1 MDNIEQLKEYR
12 KKLSML
18 SEEEKKL
25 RDLYLKKISEGS
37 LQGPVLNQIDIDRTF
52 LKFVSESAIMSD
64 IPKATAYES
73 LIENNK
79 NHLDD
84 IALIYH
90 VEKLEELKTKIIRK
104 VPFLSKFI
112 NKINF
117 DKKITYREMISK
129 IDSTAKALKQIGVSK
144 GDVVTICSPALP
156 QNIYSFFAID
166 KIGAISDMIHPLS
179 SEDEIKYYLNETG
192 SKYLLFF
199 DKFKEKLK
207 NVIPKT
213 KLEKIVLLNPLD
225 SFNPIFSKILNNCC
239 ELDKKIFLD
248 WHTFY
253 KNGKLY
259 KGNTKEPYIKDR
271 PMVITHTSGT
281 TSTPKG
287 AVFSSDGF
295 NAMVHQIKHSTNLLE
310 RGDKELLLVH
320 PFPVY
325 SLCNQVYMPLLLGIT
340 VVMVPDLEVKKIN
353 YYIEKYQINHL
364 QGLPS
369 QYKEMVKEDNV
380 NYSSI
385 KYIVSGGS
393 NLDDNLHSK
402 LQEKLKKGGSSAI
415 PTNGYGM
422 TELGSCAAC
431 SFGMNF
437 TGSGIPLFKN
447 NIKIVDLDNSN
458 KTLGKNE
465 FGEVYMTGPSMML
478 GYYNR
483 PKETDEVI
491 KIENGIKWIKTGD
504 IGKVNKD
511 GDIFIQ
517 GRIKRMSLVMDPETG
532 ISSKANH
539 GDIEKII
546 KQHEMVSDCAV
557 VAVPDENTYN
567 AIKAYIVLRENQNYQ
582 SVLYDINENCH
593 KQLRKNFSPIE
604 YSIIDQ
610 IPINK
615 NGKIDYLL
623 LEKDAIKN
631 NIEQISN
638 VKKLVKKRF

>member
-1 MDNIEQLKEYR
+1 
-12 KKLSML
+12 
-18 SEEEKKL
+18 
-25 RDLYLKKISEGS
+25 
-37 LQGPVLNQIDIDRTF
+37 
-52 LKFVSESAIMSD
+52 
-64 IPKATAYES
+64 
-73 LIENNK
+73 
-79 NHLDD
+79 
-84 IALIYH
+84 
-90 VEKLEELKTKIIRK
+90 
-104 VPFLSKFI
+104 
-112 NKINF
+112 
-117 DKKITYREMISK
+117 
-129 IDSTAKALKQIGVSK
+129 
-144 GDVVTICSPALP
+144 
-156 QNIYSFFAID
+156 
-166 KIGAISDMIHPLS
+166 
-179 SEDEIKYYLNETG
+179 
-192 SKYLLFF
+192 
-199 DKFKEKLK
+199 
-207 NVIPKT
+207 
-213 KLEKIVLLNPLD
+213 
-225 SFNPIFSKILNNCC
+225 
-239 ELDKKIFLD
+239 
-248 WHTFY
+248 
-253 KNGKLY
+253 
-259 KGNTKEPYIKDR
+259 
-271 PMVITHTSGT
+271 
-281 TSTPKG
+281 
-287 AVFSSDGF
+287 
-295 NAMVHQIKHSTNLLE
+295 
-310 RGDKELLLVH
+310 
-320 PFPVY
+320 
-325 SLCNQVYMPLLLGIT
+325 
-340 VVMVPDLEVKKIN
+340 
-353 YYIEKYQINHL
+353 
-364 QGLPS
+364 
-369 QYKEMVKEDNV
+369 MVKEDNV

-483 PKETDEVI
+483 PKETNEVI

-582 SVLYDINENCH
+582 SVLYDINEKCH

-604 YSIIDQ
+604 YIIIDQ

-615 NGKIDYLL
+615 NGKIDYLS
-623 LEKDAIKN
+623 LEKDAIEN